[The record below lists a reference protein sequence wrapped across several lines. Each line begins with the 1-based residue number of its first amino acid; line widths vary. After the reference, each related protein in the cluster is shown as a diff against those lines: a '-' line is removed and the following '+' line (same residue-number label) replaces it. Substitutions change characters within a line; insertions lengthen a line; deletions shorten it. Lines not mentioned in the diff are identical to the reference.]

1 MSAVRL
7 IRCVL
12 LAAVLMACAGPAMAQ
27 SAPSEKPTSTPEETA
42 ATGKEKPTA
51 SPDAE
56 PALEPSEIPTLTKP
70 QTPAQP
76 PTIDFPGAKLFNGQ
90 PPFLAGI
97 KLSHGDLKY
106 REGEKLSLGF
116 LAEKDAHLYLLYHQA
131 DGKTFLLYP
140 NEAQTDNRIAA
151 KKAVLIPPRNE
162 PFRFRVRPPFGA
174 EVLQVIASERPL
186 TELDALVHK
195 GGKAAP
201 VPQDVIDGLA
211 DRLSKDLTFWTEQ
224 HVAIVAMAKEFK
236 PPPRQPVRAGLF
248 IGVNKYTDPKA
259 CLPMEELRRGA
270 ELMARTF
277 TDRGGVDAQHS
288 KLLIGE
294 QATRA
299 NIEQAVCQWLPSI
312 TEPGDIVFIFYTGH
326 GGTVRNLDGTEPDGR
341 DETLSTYDND
351 LGEGITSME
360 ELEARLRTN
369 RILDKTLARWLQE
382 LQGRQIVLILDS
394 CHSGGMVDAKG
405 LVHFFDTEAARVK
418 DISQMNVVVVAGCGP
433 DESVRTP
440 VGPDVVSWM
449 PRKFAEAMT
458 SLPPPV
464 TVRTAYD
471 HYVEAI
477 RPWLKKAG
485 VEGLMEPSYTDTALL
500 PITLTP

>member
-1 MSAVRL
+1 MMSAVRL
-7 IRCVL
+7 TQCALPV
-12 LAAVLMACAGPAMAQ
+12 AVLTVCVGLVLAQ
-27 SAPSEKPTSTPEETA
+27 SVPSDEPASPVEKPTSAPEE
-42 ATGKEKPTA
+42 PA
-51 SPDAE
+51 SPDSE
-56 PALEPSEIPTLTKP
+56 PPPLPSEIPTLTKP
-70 QTPAQP
+70 ETQP
-76 PTIDFPGAKLFNGQ
+76 PTMDFPGAKIFNGQ

-97 KLSHGDLKY
+97 KLSHDDLNY

-140 NEAQTDNRIAA
+140 NEAQMDNRIAA
-151 KKAVLIPPRNE
+151 KKPVLIPPRSE
-162 PFRFRVRPPFGA
+162 PFRFRVRPPFGT
-174 EVLQVIASERPL
+174 EVLQVIASEQPL
-186 TELDALVHK
+186 TELDSLVRE
-195 GGKAAP
+195 GSKAAP
-201 VPQDVIDGLA
+201 VSRDVIDTLA
-211 DRLSKDLTFWTEQ
+211 DRLSKDLTSWTEQ
-224 HVAIVAMAKEFK
+224 HVAIVTAANEADPH
-236 PPPRQPVRAGLF
+236 PPTRAGLF
-248 IGVNKYTDPKA
+248 IGVNKYTNPKS

-277 TDRGGVDAQHS
+277 ADHGGIDAQHS

-299 NIEQAVCQWLPSI
+299 NIEQAICQWLPSI
-312 TEPGDIVFIFYTGH
+312 TQPGDVVFIFYTGH

-351 LGEGITSME
+351 LGEGITTME
-360 ELEARLRTN
+360 ELEARLRKN

-440 VGPDVVSWM
+440 IGPDVVSWM

-458 SLPPPV
+458 SLPRPV

-485 VEGLMEPSYTDTALL
+485 AEGLMEPSYTDTALL
-500 PITLTP
+500 PIVLAP